1 MRRMRL
7 PIRSSNRASPAGARA
22 RTRAF
27 TLVELLVVLTI
38 IVILVGLTLGAFRR
52 SPADRLNASARQLQ
66 SRILLARSIAARDQR
81 VTGLRLVQSDND
93 PWVVDTVEMI
103 KSPGYVSGTLG
114 SIQYVNGRWVV
125 VGEFHRLVPPS
136 LPLTT
141 GGTWALNANGRNLI
155 RPGTRIEIPEGT
167 GRWYT
172 VGIPD
177 DLNLNGVLDPGE
189 DVGLNGFN
197 YEQDALVLNG
207 HYTPSVW
214 DSAAS
219 TYVAQPAVNVPYRL
233 ELAPTVTA
241 GEEPLRLDPGTAIDL
256 VASLNVPG
264 FRYAITAPS
273 TTPPSAGD
281 LEILFSPGQG
291 LNSESAAGG
300 NIYLYISTL
309 EDIELTRQLAPNHP
323 ANGTGS
329 PVAAP
334 IVPAN
339 PPSAPKTEPSALA
352 IIAQTGNVIS
362 VPVDLTPSGN
372 LASDPYS
379 YARNGRE
386 ANR

>member
-7 PIRSSNRASPAGARA
+7 PIRSPDRAPLDRKRA

-81 VTGLRLVQSDND
+81 VTGLRLVQSAND
-93 PWVVDTVEMI
+93 PWVVDTIETI
-103 KSPGYVSGTLG
+103 KSPGYDTGTADIEAVSPTGPWRVT
-114 SIQYVNGRWVV
+114 NN
-125 VGEFHRLVPPS
+125 
-136 LPLTT
+136 TT
-141 GGTWALNANGRNLI
+141 GEWDRLFQRNLI
-155 RPGTRIEIPEGT
+155 RNGSRIEIPAGT
-167 GRWYT
+167 GRWYQLQNVT
-172 VGIPD
+172 AAD
-177 DLNLNGVLDPGE
+177 FADLV
-189 DVGLNGFN
+189 
-197 YEQDALVLNG
+197 G
-207 HYTPSVW
+207 HYSPSVW
-214 DSAAS
+214 NTSAFAPFVPPKYQPLPDADSDGIAEAI
-219 TYVAQPAVNVPYRL
+219 PYRL

-241 GEEPLRLDPGTAIDL
+241 GEEPLRLETGTAIDL

-264 FRYAITAPS
+264 FRYATTAPS

-281 LEILFSPGQG
+281 LEILFAPGQG
-291 LNSESAAGG
+291 LNSETAAGG